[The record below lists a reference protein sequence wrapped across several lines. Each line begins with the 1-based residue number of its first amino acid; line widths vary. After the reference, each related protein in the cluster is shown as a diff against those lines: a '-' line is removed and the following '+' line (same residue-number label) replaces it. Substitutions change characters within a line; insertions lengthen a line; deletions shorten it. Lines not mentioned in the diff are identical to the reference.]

1 MCGIFGVFA
10 PSSTDAA
17 DLTYLG
23 LYALQHRGQES
34 AGIAVSDG
42 THMRVHKGMGLASQV
57 FDDEV
62 LSRLPGGI
70 SVGHVRYSTTGATHL
85 ANAQPLQV
93 FSQHGQIALAH
104 NGNLTNTSRLRR
116 KLLDMGSSFQTTTDS
131 EVIINLIAG
140 ESDVSLEEAV
150 LRSVRQIVGG
160 YTVAVISND
169 RLIGIRDPLG
179 IRPLS
184 LGRKGDAWFLA
195 SESCAFDTIG
205 GELVRDV
212 EPGEMVTIDENG
224 VRSERFAPHRK
235 DAFCVFEYIYFAR
248 PDSVIGGKT
257 VHEVRKEI
265 GRRLAR
271 QRPIEA
277 DLVIPAPDSA
287 LSAALGY
294 SEETGIPFDVGLAK
308 NRYVGRTFIQPTQ
321 SMRRIGVQIKLNP
334 IKEIIKGRRVIL
346 VDDSIVR
353 GTTSGK
359 TIELLRSAGASG
371 VHMVVASP
379 PFSHPCHYGID
390 VPTSDELIA
399 SQRSVDEICRV
410 IGADSLTYLEF
421 DSLYQAV
428 GITGEKLCT
437 ACFGGGY
444 PTEIEVDYRQAS
456 EFYDEKRLRT

>member
-10 PSSTDAA
+10 PQTTDAA

-34 AGIAVSDG
+34 AGMVVSDG
-42 THMRVHKGMGLASQV
+42 SRMRIHKGMGLASQV
-57 FDDEV
+57 FDDHA
-62 LSRLPGGI
+62 LAKLRGGI
-70 SVGHVRYSTTGATHL
+70 SIGHVRYSTTGATHL
-85 ANAQPLQV
+85 VNAQPLQV
-93 FSQHGQIALAH
+93 FSHHGQIALAH
-104 NGNLTNTSRLRR
+104 NGNLTNTQRLRKR
-116 KLLDMGSSFQTTTDS
+116 LLDTGATFQTTTDS

-140 ESDVSLEEAV
+140 ESDVGLEEAV
-150 LRSVRQIVGG
+150 KCSVTQIVGG
-160 YTVAVISND
+160 YTVVLMTND

-184 LGRKGDAWFLA
+184 LGRKGDAWFLS
-195 SESCAFDTIG
+195 SESCAFDTVG

-212 EPGEMVTIDENG
+212 EPGEMVVIDKEG
-224 VRSERFAPHRK
+224 LRTQHFAPRRK

-248 PDSVIGGKT
+248 PDSIIGGKT

-271 QRPIEA
+271 QRPIDA

-294 SEETGIPFDVGLAK
+294 AEESGIPFDVALAK

-321 SMRRIGVQIKLNP
+321 SMRRVGVQIKLNP
-334 IKEIIKGRRVIL
+334 IKEIVRGRRVIL

-353 GTTSGK
+353 GTTSAK
-359 TIELLRSAGASG
+359 TIQLLRDAGAAE
-371 VHMVVASP
+371 VHMMVASP

-399 SQRSVDEICRV
+399 SHRSVGEICQV
-410 IGADSLTYLEF
+410 IGADTLTYLEM

-428 GITGEKLCT
+428 GITGERLCT
-437 ACFGGGY
+437 ACFDGRY
-444 PTEIEVDYRQAS
+444 PTEIEVDVHTDL
-456 EFYDEKRLRT
+456 FDEGAMRS